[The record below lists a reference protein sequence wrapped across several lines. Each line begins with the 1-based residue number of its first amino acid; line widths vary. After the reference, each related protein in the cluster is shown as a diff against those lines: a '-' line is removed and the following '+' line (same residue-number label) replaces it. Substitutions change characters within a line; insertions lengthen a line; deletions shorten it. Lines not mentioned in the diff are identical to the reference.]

1 MYFSDSA
8 SMSEDEGKIAPKQ
21 SAFALLMGDD
31 GDDSDAA
38 GSDSEKEQEEEA
50 KPKAQEKAKKVIVMN
65 TNSILIQH

>member
-21 SAFALLMGDD
+21 SAFALLMD
-31 GDDSDAA
+31 DDSDAA